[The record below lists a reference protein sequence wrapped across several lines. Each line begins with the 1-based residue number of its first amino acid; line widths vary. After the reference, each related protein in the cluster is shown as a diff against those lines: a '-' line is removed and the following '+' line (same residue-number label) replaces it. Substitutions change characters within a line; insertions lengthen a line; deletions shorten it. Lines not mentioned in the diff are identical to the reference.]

1 MDSHQHT
8 NLFTGQATRE
18 ATISRRRHGC
28 AIRVLSMAPA
38 SAWNVP
44 CPCKIMQRAGT
55 AATGRALPARLG
67 GARPV
72 GQISETGRNLP
83 CLVREAL
90 GKPATRDR
98 SRTQSRI
105 PNASAVDE
113 RRRTTG
119 PCYNSS
125 NGGTAFGTPWA
136 LNAQG
141 TRGGPNIKWALKRAV
156 GKSAAQLSW
165 MSPRLTR
172 AVSRAGSASLI
183 VSHGSFLFFSFL
195 YPPPRAALF
204 SYSFLFFSDRKTVSH
219 RTCMGAVHT

>member
-1 MDSHQHT
+1 MCWGWPSREPRHAICFGWHRRVHYSVSDGATRGGAHMDSHQHT
-8 NLFTGQATRE
+8 NLFLHRATRE

-105 PNASAVDE
+105 PNASAVVF
-113 RRRTTG
+113 
-119 PCYNSS
+119 P
-125 NGGTAFGTPWA
+125 
-136 LNAQG
+136 
-141 TRGGPNIKWALKRAV
+141 RA
-156 GKSAAQLSW
+156 
-165 MSPRLTR
+165 R
-172 AVSRAGSASLI
+172 SRAEANYFAANEGCSA
-183 VSHGSFLFFSFL
+183 
-195 YPPPRAALF
+195 RA
-204 SYSFLFFSDRKTVSH
+204 SSSSVCT
-219 RTCMGAVHT
+219 T